1 MHSLKIKMLSG
12 LTNKSLNEESSSSL
26 RVVVRSRKEVV
37 EGPGEKH
44 PHQEDYT

>member
-26 RVVVRSRKEVV
+26 RVVVGSKKVMV

-44 PHQEDYT
+44 PYQEDYT